1 MRLKANKYA
10 RWYRSIVS
18 TPDTNSTYTE
28 THHIIPV
35 SMGGTNEPS
44 NRVRLSARQHFMAHL
59 LLTKAVPK
67 KWLPQA
73 WAALRS
79 MALMRTPG
87 RDFRVTSRL
96 YEQLKFQHANRTS
109 ELARARWKSPE
120 FRAKQA
126 AAYPTEKRREAAL
139 KGRTPEV
146 IEKHRTAM
154 KGRKH
159 SDETK
164 QKMRE
169 ARLRRYAEDPD
180 YKERVLKALNK

>member
-18 TPDTNSTYTE
+18 TPNTSSTYTE
-28 THHIIPV
+28 IHHVIPT
-35 SMGGTNEPS
+35 SMGGTDESS
-44 NRVRLSARQHFMAHL
+44 NMVRLSARQHFVAHL

-79 MALMRTPG
+79 MALMRMPG
-87 RDFRVTSRL
+87 RDFVVTSRM
-96 YEQLKFQHANRTS
+96 YEQLRVHHAERTS
-109 ELARARWKSPE
+109 TLAKERWKSPE
-120 FRAKQA
+120 FRAKQR

-146 IEKHRTAM
+146 IEKHRAAM
-154 KGRKH
+154 RGRKH
-159 SDETK
+159 SAETR

-180 YKERVLKALNK
+180 YKARVLKALNG